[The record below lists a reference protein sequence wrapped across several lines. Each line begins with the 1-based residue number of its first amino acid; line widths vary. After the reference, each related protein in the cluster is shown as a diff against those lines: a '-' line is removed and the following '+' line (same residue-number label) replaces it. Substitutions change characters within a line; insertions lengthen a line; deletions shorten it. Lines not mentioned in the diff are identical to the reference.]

1 MTTESEYPKPVT
13 AYCRACGKALTED
26 TVRVAQG
33 TVYCDEHF
41 PQPAQASSPYVAS
54 NLPNSGLPNSSL
66 PNPGVSP
73 GLAFMLGL
81 IPGVGAIYNGQYAKG
96 LVHVLILGMLI
107 SINNSDSVG
116 ELGPLFGLLTAVFWF
131 YMAFEAYHTAR
142 KRRAGEVVDEF
153 SSLVQIK
160 SEGGGFPV
168 LPVALISLGV
178 VFLLNNLGVLRLR
191 FIMQYWPVM
200 LILAGGWML
209 YTRLNGNTVQPVEPP
224 AVSPNDPPTVP
235 PTFPEAPREQ

>member
-1 MTTESEYPKPVT
+1 MTTASENPKPVT
-13 AYCRACGKALTED
+13 AYCRTCGKPLTED

-33 TVYCDEHF
+33 TVYCDEHL
-41 PQPAQASSPYVAS
+41 PQQAQAPASSPYTAS
-54 NLPNSGLPNSSL
+54 AAPSANL

-73 GLAFMLGL
+73 GLAFLLGL

-107 SINNSDSVG
+107 SINSSDTVG

-142 KRRAGEVVDEF
+142 KRLAGEIVDEF

-160 SEGGGFPV
+160 PEGSGFPV

-191 FIMQYWPVM
+191 FIMQFWPVL

-209 YTRLNGNTVQPVEPP
+209 YTRLTGGKPETVEVPP
-224 AVSPNDPPTVP
+224 APPEVPN
-235 PTFPEAPREQ
+235 EQ

>member
-1 MTTESEYPKPVT
+1 MTTASESPKPVT
-13 AYCRACGKALTED
+13 AYCRACGKPLTED
-26 TVRVAQG
+26 TVRIALG
-33 TVYCDEHF
+33 TVYCEEHL
-41 PQPAQASSPYVAS
+41 PRQAQAPASSPYTA
-54 NLPNSGLPNSSL
+54 PNL

-73 GLAFMLGL
+73 GLAFLLGL

-107 SINNSDSVG
+107 SINSSDSAG
-116 ELGPLFGLLTAVFWF
+116 ELGPLFGLITAVFWF

-142 KRRAGEVVDEF
+142 KRLAGEIVDEF
-153 SSLVQIK
+153 SSLVQVN
-160 SEGGGFPV
+160 SNAGGFPV

-191 FIMQYWPVM
+191 YIMQFWPVI

-209 YTRLNGNTVQPVEPP
+209 YTRLAGDPALGAAPPAAPPPVTPQPDAPPPAPP
-224 AVSPNDPPTVP
+224 AV
-235 PTFPEAPREQ
+235 PEVSDEQ

>member
-1 MTTESEYPKPVT
+1 MTIESETPKPVT
-13 AYCRACGKALTED
+13 AYCRSCGKPLTED
-26 TVRVAQG
+26 TVRMAQG
-33 TVYCDEHF
+33 TVYCEEHL
-41 PQPAQASSPYVAS
+41 PQPAQPQAAGSPYAAS
-54 NLPNSGLPNSSL
+54 ASPNSGL

-73 GLAFMLGL
+73 GLAFLLGL

-107 SINNSDSVG
+107 SINSSDGVG

-142 KRRAGEVVDEF
+142 KRLAGEVVDEF

-160 SEGGGFPV
+160 AEGGGFPV

-191 FIMQYWPVM
+191 YIIQYWPVL

-209 YTRLNGNTVQPVEPP
+209 YDRLTGGQAATAEPP
-224 AVSPNDPPTVP
+224 AAPEVP
-235 PTFPEAPREQ
+235 HE

>member
-1 MTTESEYPKPVT
+1 MTTESENPKPVT
-13 AYCRACGKALTED
+13 AYCRACGKPLTED
-26 TVRVAQG
+26 TVRMAMG
-33 TVYCDEHF
+33 TVYCDQHL
-41 PQPAQASSPYVAS
+41 PQAPEQPQAATSSPYTG
-54 NLPNSGLPNSSL
+54 PNL

-73 GLAFMLGL
+73 GLAFLLGL

-107 SINNSDSVG
+107 SINSSDNVG

-142 KRRAGEVVDEF
+142 KRLAGEVVDEF

-160 SEGGGFPV
+160 PEAGRFPV

-191 FIMQYWPVM
+191 MILQFWPVV
-200 LILAGGWML
+200 LILAGAWML
-209 YTRLNGNTVQPVEPP
+209 YNRLTGERAPLTAPLAAPP
-224 AVSPNDPPTVP
+224 AAPVAVP
-235 PTFPEAPREQ
+235 EQEVPREQ

>member
-1 MTTESEYPKPVT
+1 MTIESETPKPVT
-13 AYCRACGKALTED
+13 AYCRSCGKPLTEE
-26 TVRVAQG
+26 TVRMAQG
-33 TVYCDEHF
+33 TVYCEEHL
-41 PQPAQASSPYVAS
+41 PRPAQPQAAGSPYAAS
-54 NLPNSGLPNSSL
+54 AAPSSGL

-73 GLAFMLGL
+73 GLAFLLGL

-107 SINNSDSVG
+107 SINSSDGVG

-142 KRRAGEVVDEF
+142 KRQAGEIVDEF

-160 SEGGGFPV
+160 GEGGGFPV

-191 FIMQYWPVM
+191 YIIQYWPVL

-209 YTRLNGNTVQPVEPP
+209 YNRLTGGPAARVEPP
-224 AVSPNDPPTVP
+224 AAPEVP
-235 PTFPEAPREQ
+235 HE

>member
-1 MTTESEYPKPVT
+1 MTTASENAKPVT
-13 AYCRACGKALTED
+13 AYCRACGKPLTED
-26 TVRVAQG
+26 TVRMAQG
-33 TVYCDEHF
+33 TVYCDEHLPQQAQAPQS
-41 PQPAQASSPYVAS
+41 PQPATGSPYSSS
-54 NLPNSGLPNSSL
+54 NL

-73 GLAFMLGL
+73 GLAFLLGL

-107 SINNSDSVG
+107 SITNSDTVG
-116 ELGPLFGLLTAVFWF
+116 ELGPLFGLVITVFWF

-142 KRRAGEVVDEF
+142 KRLAGETVDEF

-160 SEGGGFPV
+160 PESGGFPV

-191 FIMQYWPVM
+191 FIVQFWPVL

-209 YTRLNGNTVQPVEPP
+209 YNRLSGGTISTAAPTP
-224 AVSPNDPPTVP
+224 PPTATEETP
-235 PTFPEAPREQ
+235 HEQ

>member
-1 MTTESEYPKPVT
+1 MTTTSENPKPVT
-13 AYCRACGKALTED
+13 AYCRTCGKPLTED

-33 TVYCDEHF
+33 TVYCDEHL
-41 PQPAQASSPYVAS
+41 PQQAQAPASSPYAAS
-54 NLPNSGLPNSSL
+54 AASSAGL

-73 GLAFMLGL
+73 GLAFLLGL

-107 SINNSDSVG
+107 SINSSDTVG
-116 ELGPLFGLLTAVFWF
+116 ELGPMFGLLTAVFWF

-142 KRRAGEVVDEF
+142 KRLAGELVDEF

-160 SEGGGFPV
+160 PEGSGFPV

-191 FIMQYWPVM
+191 FIMQFWPVL
-200 LILAGGWML
+200 LILAGVWML
-209 YTRLNGNTVQPVEPP
+209 YTRLTGGKTETVEAPP
-224 AVSPNDPPTVP
+224 AS
-235 PTFPEAPREQ
+235 PEAPHEQ